1 MDLLVNIDVPDL
13 VRAIAFYAEAFGLTV
28 TRRFGM
34 QGAELS
40 GWPVRLYLLQKA
52 EGSTGAG
59 ESLRRYDRHW
69 TPVHLDIVVEDL
81 DAALSRAVAAGAR
94 AETEIRAAAW
104 GKIVV
109 LADPF
114 GHGLC
119 LIEFLGRGY
128 DEIAE
133 PVPSGSEGK

>member
-13 VRAIAFYAEAFGLTV
+13 ERAVAFYVKAFDLGV
-28 TRRFGM
+28 TRRFGA
-34 QGAELS
+34 GAAELS

-52 EGSTGAG
+52 EGSVGAT
-59 ESLRRYDRHW
+59 ESARRYDRHW
-69 TPVHLDIVVEDL
+69 TPVHLDVVVGDIG
-81 DAALSRAVAAGAR
+81 AALSRAVAAGAR
-94 AETEIRAAAW
+94 AEAEIRVEPW

-114 GHGLC
+114 GHGIC

-128 DEIAE
+128 DEVADR
-133 PVPSGSEGK
+133 VT